1 MKTIKHTT
9 TLFYYDGPQ
18 VFEARDRIGG
28 HYIAVMVEPQDGKE
42 TYLVAGV
49 LPESLRQ
56 FRGGRLDLRTLLA
69 GDGSEEWYLAHG
81 ENLDEPL
88 ALMPQTTP
96 LGESGF
102 LPDAGF
108 LLHDRPAEE
117 LALRDLFAGQALT
130 GLIMSQWGKN
140 SYVEFAKKSYAA
152 ADAMLFERSNYLK
165 EAKRRRDRQKE
176 FDDQV

>member
-42 TYLVAGV
+42 TYLVVGV

-117 LALRDLFAGQALT
+117 LALREAR
-130 GLIMSQWGKN
+130 
-140 SYVEFAKKSYAA
+140 
-152 ADAMLFERSNYLK
+152 ERNNLEHES
-165 EAKRRRDRQKE
+165 A
-176 FDDQV
+176 